1 MKTVKALRLVSFA
14 ALAAG
19 LAQPAYAQTAAAA
32 AADDDTGA
40 IREIVVTAQKRSE
53 SIQTVP
59 VAVTAFD
66 QTALESATI
75 KDIRDIAGRTP
86 SLVID
91 SVGAGPS
98 AAAIAIRGI
107 SFEDIEKSFDPAVG
121 VSVDGVAIGTNTGQL
136 LDSFDMERLEVLR
149 GPQGTLF
156 GRNTIGGV
164 ISVTR
169 SRPTV
174 NAGLKAAFS
183 YGSYDT
189 TRGRFVVNSG
199 KLGDFISLKAFGYW
213 DKTGGFVQNLSQNRK
228 DGRYETLTGGVTALI
243 EPSSNFSALLTYE
256 HSRERGETVTIP
268 ESDGRDLICV
278 AAGAPGFSPP
288 VECGRFSAADRGS
301 LVTYETAPR
310 GVINDTD
317 AVTANVEWKLS
328 PAVTLYSTTGYR
340 QNSEDVRQDFDGSS
354 ANFFATRR
362 LQDYDQFSQELRLV
376 AEISDQIN
384 LLVGAYYFDSSY
396 TLDQSTAFGPVFGG
410 FTLAQHVVH
419 NSKSY
424 AGFTDIQFKLS
435 DQLKIS
441 VGGRYTEDQKTIF
454 NNYGQITGLVQVSR
468 PSYTGVECVVVTG
481 LFAPGVP
488 AYGPGTNCSGKA
500 SFGKFTWRA
509 NAQYTIE
516 PGKMVYA
523 SYSKGFRSGGFNG
536 RAASPT
542 SLGPYQP
549 EIVDA
554 YEVGLKADWLGK
566 TLRTNVAFYYTQ
578 YGNKQE
584 EVVQPTPPGSAN
596 PQETVVKN
604 ASSATI
610 KGFEFETIAQLSPEL
625 SFNAS
630 FSYTDAKYDRFF
642 NDVVGLT
649 TGSPK
654 DLVAD
659 DVSTLTLRRAPKFLW
674 SAGLN
679 YTREVGTGRFDA
691 NVLMRFQSKVAT
703 CIAPNQPVIPGAVVN
718 DNRCFTKDR
727 ENLSA
732 QLGYTFLLGNGREIG
747 LSVFGRNLT
756 DVHDISST
764 LPVAGLFTFSGPY
777 APRTVGAEIRVKF

>member
-1 MKTVKALRLVSFA
+1 MKTLTALKLVSTA
-14 ALAAG
+14 AIATA
-19 LAQPAYAQTAAAA
+19 LAQPAFAQDKAP
-32 AADDDTGA
+32 DEEKGA

-66 QTALESATI
+66 QRALEQATI
-75 KDIRDIAGRTP
+75 KDIRDLAGRTP

-121 VSVDGVAIGTNTGQL
+121 VSVDGVFIGTNTGQL

-169 SRPTV
+169 SKPTRD
-174 NAGLKAAFS
+174 AGLKAQLS
-183 YGSYDT
+183 YASYET
-189 TRGRFVVNSG
+189 VRGRLVVNSG
-199 KLGDFISLKAFGYW
+199 ELGGFLSLKAFGYW
-213 DKTGGFVQNLSQNRK
+213 DRTGGFVQNLSQNRK
-228 DGRYETLTGGVTALI
+228 DGRYETLSGGVTALI
-243 EPSSNFSALLTYE
+243 QPTDTFSAQVTYE
-256 HSRERGETVTIP
+256 HSRERGETVSIP
-268 ESDGRDLICV
+268 ESDGRDLICLF
-278 AAGAPGFSPP
+278 AGAPGFSP
-288 VECGRFSAADRGS
+288 VAECNRFSTPGRGS
-301 LVTYETAPR
+301 LITYETAPR
-310 GVINDTD
+310 GVKNDTD
-317 AVTANVEWKLS
+317 AITANIEWKVAPS
-328 PAVTLYSTTGYR
+328 VTLYSTTGYR
-340 QNSEDVRQDFDGSS
+340 KNNEDVGQDFDGSS

-362 LQDYDQFSQELRLV
+362 MQDYHQFSQEMRLV
-376 AEISDQIN
+376 ADISDHVN
-384 LLVGAYYFDSSY
+384 VLLGGYYFDSNY
-396 TLDQSTAFGPVFGG
+396 VLNQSTAFGPVFGG
-410 FTLAQHVVH
+410 FTLGQHVEH

-424 AGFTDIQFKLS
+424 AGFTDVQFKLS
-435 DQLKIS
+435 DKLKVS
-441 VGGRYTEDQKTIF
+441 VGARYTEDQKRIF
-454 NNYGQITGLVQVSR
+454 NNYGQITALVQVSR

-488 AYGPGTNCSGKA
+488 AYGAGNNCSGQV

-509 NAQYTIE
+509 NAQYTLE
-516 PGKMVYA
+516 PGKMIYA

-554 YEVGLKADWLGK
+554 YEAGLKADWLDG
-566 TLRTNVAFYYTQ
+566 TLRTNVAFYYTK
-578 YGNKQE
+578 YNNKQE

-610 KGFEFETIAQLSPEL
+610 KGFEIETIAQLSPEL
-625 SFNAS
+625 SFNGS

-649 TGSPK
+649 TGSAK
-654 DLVAD
+654 DLIPD

-679 YTREVGTGRFDA
+679 YTREGQGGRFDA

-703 CIAPNQPVIPGAVVN
+703 CIAPNKPVIPGAVTN
-718 DNRCFTKDR
+718 DNRCFTQDR
-727 ENLSA
+727 ENVSA
-732 QLGYTFLLGNGREIG
+732 QIGYTFLLGQGREIG
-747 LSVFGRNLT
+747 FSLYGRNLT
-756 DVHDISST
+756 NFHDISST

-777 APRTVGAEIRVKF
+777 APRQVGAEVRIKF